1 MNEKPE
7 RAAVFAARLRQAR
20 QAKGLSQA
28 ALAETVG
35 TRQSQISRN
44 ENGRRL
50 PDSETLCRLAD
61 ALELTTDY
69 LMGRT
74 DDPDPRAHPAADTIH
89 RDIRTLG
96 PADRELAHAIIRLLV
111 ARP

>member
-7 RAAVFAARLRQAR
+7 RAAVFASRLRQAR

-44 ENGRRL
+44 ESGRRW

-61 ALELTTDY
+61 ALGLTTDY

-96 PADRELAHAIIRLLV
+96 PADRELAHAVIRLLV
-111 ARP
+111 VRS